1 MTEFKDTDL
10 RVAQVIFFLWLAGV
24 CSFPAF
30 LILDMEMKWLF
41 GGTKNNVK
49 NYLIFCMTSM
59 AVPIAFNWIKFG
71 KFMLFPKGS
80 TERNSKHESSTKEI
94 NVFSDDKKASLE
106 MDETDPSEALAKFK
120 RLKK

>member
-1 MTEFKDTDL
+1 
-10 RVAQVIFFLWLAGV
+10 
-24 CSFPAF
+24 
-30 LILDMEMKWLF
+30 
-41 GGTKNNVK
+41 
-49 NYLIFCMTSM
+49 M

-120 RLKK
+120 RLRKWLGIFKIPKNSRAEDRLPSFNLSDAKI